1 MMANF
6 FGVGLVL
13 GAEATAR
20 IASTRMSTMDTMNEH
35 RMGDHMQAMQTM
47 QGRVSRVR
55 RSITRGVTLIEV
67 MIVVVI
73 LGLIAS
79 GVAVAVFPKFRQAQ
93 RDTTKT
99 SAMELRRASEMWRGN
114 HSDSCPTLDQ
124 LRSDKAIDSAAKV
137 SDAWDSPFKILCED
151 DETIVI
157 SLGPDKKEGT
167 TDDIRVPEAQTEQK

>member
-1 MMANF
+1 
-6 FGVGLVL
+6 
-13 GAEATAR
+13 
-20 IASTRMSTMDTMNEH
+20 MDTLNQQ
-35 RMGDHMQAMQTM
+35 RMGERQMMQTM
-47 QGRVSRVR
+47 HGRVSRVR

-114 HSDSCPTLDQ
+114 HSDSCPTLEQ
-124 LRSDKAIDSAAKV
+124 LRSDKAIDSAAKI
-137 SDAWDSPFKILCED
+137 SDAWDSPFKIMCED

-167 TDDIRVPEAQTEQK
+167 ADDIRVPEAQTEQK